1 MYVDFLTLACLRDHL
16 DNLLGARV
24 QQLVLTDKYSLGME
38 LYAGQRFYLLAS
50 ADPRQPRILLTPEKP
65 RRGVEAETPLL
76 LLLRKWVR
84 RARLVD
90 VSQPPWE
97 RVLTL
102 HFDGRDG
109 SCQLVVELVGR
120 YSNLILVGP
129 EGHVLEALKHVGPDL
144 NRYRVTLPAKPYQ
157 LPPPPPNRRPP
168 TDLLLI
174 EWTGKLAQAGPD
186 EPLHRWLVGHLLG
199 VSPLVAREIAVR
211 AMGDSEALARDA
223 EPEAVALAVNEL
235 FAPLENGWWAPHV
248 ALDDDGTVMAFAA
261 YRPQQFEQVE
271 PAPDI
276 SQAMWRY
283 FNERQAP
290 DPYAAARQSVGAL
303 VARVEARLDK
313 KLAQLQ
319 GQQVDGD
326 ELLDFRVAGELLLTY
341 QAQVPAMA
349 RAVTLTG
356 YDGNP
361 RTIALDPKLT
371 AVENAQAYFRRY
383 EKARRAAKRIP
394 ALIRNVRVDR
404 AYLEQLTADLALAES
419 RPEIDSVRDA
429 LVAAGWA
436 TQRRKSTGRVGEPR
450 RFEVEGFPIYV
461 GRNARQNEQ
470 VTFKRAGPEDLW
482 LHVRGLPGAHVVI
495 KCGRQTVPE
504 DVVQRVAELA
514 AYYSPARGGGAR
526 VPVDVTERRFVR
538 RVRGGHPGLVT
549 YRNERTVHVG
559 SGFGDSGIRDSE
571 TRDSE

>member
-16 DNLLGARV
+16 DTLLGARV
-24 QQLVLTDKYSLGME
+24 QRIVLTDGYSVGLE

-50 ADPRQPRILLTPEKP
+50 AHPQQPRILLTPEKP
-65 RRGVEAETPLL
+65 RRGVDAETPLL

-84 RARLVD
+84 RARLVN

-102 HFDGRDG
+102 HFDGPAG

-129 EGHVLEALKHVGPDL
+129 EGQVLEALKHVGPGL
-144 NRYRVTLPAKPYQ
+144 NRYRVTLPAQLYQ

-174 EWTGKLAQAGPD
+174 EWTGKLAQASPD

-199 VSPLVAREIAVR
+199 VSPLTAREIAVR
-211 AMGDSEALARDA
+211 AMGDPEALARDA
-223 EPEAVALAVNEL
+223 EPEAVALTVTEL
-235 FAPLENGWWAPHV
+235 FAPLENGWWTPHV
-248 ALDDDGTVMAFAA
+248 ALDDDGVVMAFAP

-271 PAPDI
+271 AMPDI

-283 FNERQAP
+283 FNERRAP
-290 DPYAAARQSVGAL
+290 DPYAAARQAVGAL
-303 VARVEARLDK
+303 IAKVEVRLDK
-313 KLAQLQ
+313 KLAKLQ
-319 GQQVDGD
+319 GQQVDEG
-326 ELLDFRVAGELLLTY
+326 ELLEFRVAGELLLTF
-341 QAQVPAMA
+341 QGRVLA
-349 RAVTLTG
+349 RAREVTLTG

-361 RTIALDPKLT
+361 RTIALNPKLT
-371 AVENAQAYFRRY
+371 ATENAQAYFRRY

-394 ALIRNVRVDR
+394 ALIKSVRVDR
-404 AYLEQLTADLALAES
+404 AYLEQLTADLALSES
-419 RPEIDSVRDA
+419 RPEIDAVRDA

-436 TQRRKSTGRVGEPR
+436 TQRRKSAGRVSEPR
-450 RFEVEGFPIYV
+450 RFEVDGFPIYV

-470 VTFKRAGPEDLW
+470 VTFKRAAPEDLW
-482 LHVRGLPGAHVVI
+482 LHVRGLPGAHVII
-495 KCGRQTVPE
+495 KGGRQTVPE
-504 DVVQRVAELA
+504 DVVRRAAELA
-514 AYYSPARGGGAR
+514 AYYSPAREGSAR

-549 YRNERTVHVG
+549 YRNERTVHVS
-559 SGFGDSGIRDSE
+559 SGFGDS
-571 TRDSE
+571 